1 MIEVLKEVIAERPN
15 WNVQVVGDDFAK
27 NLTLPRNFFAS
38 GVLTPVELSYAY
50 AQSSIGVCISLSN
63 ASLVPYEMISAGM
76 KVLTNSGDNNSWLSN
91 PNTTNLLFA
100 EMEYSKFKEALI
112 DLIDEI
118 DGGWK
123 FQPNQVK
130 TWSEILDDF
139 VNDLRLN
146 PSSLEFFKFFH

>member
-1 MIEVLKEVIAERPN
+1 
-15 WNVQVVGDDFAK
+15 
-27 NLTLPRNFFAS
+27 
-38 GVLTPVELSYAY
+38 
-50 AQSSIGVCISLSN
+50 
-63 ASLVPYEMISAGM
+63 MISAGM

-91 PNTTNLLFA
+91 PDTTNLLFA